1 MNSNSGVFII
11 FIFYNRYKQLNKKQM
26 KNKKLLLAYF
36 FVIFCALG
44 LSSQNSYN
52 LQFNENNKV
61 NKDPVRNVTYNTDY
75 LDIQYQVYNALIKEI
90 QVKGIDYQFIN
101 MEGFGHMMQ
110 PGKPAV
116 PSRTDIVALH
126 NDVDYKLKII
136 KKKYKEFDGYN
147 IHPALK
153 PARDTEGSP
162 EPEFMIDKEVYS
174 TNAFFPE
181 NIAEVVEI
189 QKIRGM
195 PLAFIQFN
203 PVQFNP
209 VTKKIRVYTEVEYSI
224 ETGNKESF
232 QDIGSSNTNHFT
244 TLLKRM
250 VINDKHIP
258 NAVNNTGQKSIDD
271 VNYIIVTH
279 DEYLAAADE
288 LAAWKMQLGY
298 NVEIIAGTNWTSE
311 NIKSEI
317 AYRYDVYEP
326 KPDYLLII
334 GDHTGDFAVPG
345 EMHAVD
351 GEPFATDLYYA
362 CMDGDY
368 DYIPDMAFG
377 RISVSSVQEANVV
390 VQKIINYEK
399 NPVTDPDFYTNG
411 LNCAQ
416 YQDDDNNGYADRRFC
431 HTSEDVRDY
440 LIDSIGYNIER
451 IYYTDSQHDV
461 TNLHYNYGYYSN
473 GELLPAELRTPSFN
487 WNGGSSEITSAI
499 NAGKF
504 FVLHRDHG
512 YSGGSGW
519 AHPYYTT
526 SSMNSLSNG
535 DLLPVIFSINCH
547 TGEYQLDNCFAE
559 KLVRMENKGAV
570 GVVAAA
576 YYSYSGYN
584 DAFVAGMFDA
594 MWAEPG
600 LTFQFGSGGT
610 NNPPPSG
617 PPTSVRTMADVIS
630 LGLARMTET
639 WGVSQYSYELFH
651 WFGDP
656 AMKMW
661 TSNPH
666 DSLITANYNTE
677 IDCEESAF
685 LIDNCNVDSAMITLL
700 QDNQLIGRGI
710 LMQNSLSLDY
720 NLVNDS
726 PVTMTLSKEN
736 HKPLTAQL
744 TVTGTCIYP
753 PGIETGIVEDISY
766 NQANISAEIITD
778 NGGDITASGIVLGAN
793 PNPEIGQNSVS
804 VVETDPLVSN
814 GIFTVT
820 ALGLEGYTPYY
831 YRAFATNASG
841 TSYGDV
847 YDFTTICSPV
857 YEYPYT
863 CGFEDEN
870 QFECWSQ
877 EYISGDNIDWMLGT
891 GDNSNS
897 TSPYSGLQN
906 ILFYDGEVGE
916 DKTLFITPIIDFSG
930 YGQAILSFYHLQE
943 SFINNN
949 SELRVFY
956 KNTID
961 GDWNLLAEYT
971 EPTDGWTE
979 RTILLDDLSE
989 TFFIGFEGNALVGDG
1004 IAIDDVELSTSV
1016 NITDHAKGKEI
1027 KVFPNPASNT
1037 FYIKNST
1044 GEDIEELEIFDMMG
1058 KSIMNKRELPTSP
1071 TINIENLGNGL
1082 YYLKIKTKTR
1092 SMNLKLVVE

>member
-1 MNSNSGVFII
+1 MYSISGFFII
-11 FIFYNRYKQLNKKQM
+11 FIIYNRYKQLNKKQM
-26 KNKKLLLAYF
+26 KNKKLLFTYF
-36 FVIFCALG
+36 LVLFCTLG
-44 LSSQNSYN
+44 LFSQNSYH
-52 LQFNENNKV
+52 LQFNENIKSNKG
-61 NKDPVRNVTYNTDY
+61 PVRDVTYNADFMA
-75 LDIQYQVYNALIKEI
+75 IQYQLYSALIKGT
-90 QVKGIDYQFIN
+90 QVKGTHYQFIN
-101 MEGFGHMMQ
+101 IEGFGHMMQ

-116 PSRTDIVALH
+116 PSRTDIVALSD
-126 NDVDYKLKII
+126 DVGYELKII

-147 IHPALK
+147 VHPALE

-162 EPEFMIDKEVYS
+162 EPGFIIDDELYS
-174 TNAFFPE
+174 TNAFFPK
-181 NIAEVVEI
+181 NIAKVVEI
-189 QKIRGM
+189 QKIRGV
-195 PLAFIQFN
+195 PLAFIRFN

-224 ETGNKESF
+224 ETGSKESF
-232 QDIGSSNTNHFT
+232 QDIGTSSTNHFT

-250 VINDKHIP
+250 VINGQHIP
-258 NAVNNTGQKSIDD
+258 NGFNSIEQKSVDD
-271 VNYIIVTH
+271 INYLIVTH
-279 DEYLAAADE
+279 NEYLAAAEE
-288 LAAWKMQLGY
+288 LAAWKKQLGY
-298 NVEIIAGTNWTSE
+298 NAEIISSGSWDSE

-334 GDHTGDFAVPG
+334 GDHAGDFAVPG
-345 EMHAVD
+345 EMHTVD
-351 GEPFATDLYYA
+351 GEPFATDLYYV
-362 CMDGDY
+362 CMDGAY
-368 DYIPDMAFG
+368 DYIPEMAHG
-377 RISVSSVQEANVV
+377 RISVSSAQEADVV

-399 NPVTDPDFYTNG
+399 SPVTDPDFYING

-499 NAGKF
+499 NSGKF

-559 KLVRMENKGAV
+559 KLMRMENKGAV

-610 NNPPPSG
+610 NNPPPSS
-617 PPTSVRTMADVIS
+617 PPPSIRTMADVIN

-666 DSLITANYNTE
+666 DNLITANYSTE
-677 IDCEESAF
+677 IDCEESTF
-685 LIDNCNVDSAMITLL
+685 LIDNCNVDSVMITML
-700 QDNQLIGRGI
+700 QDHQLIGKGI
-710 LMQNSLSLDY
+710 LMQNSLSLNY
-720 NLVNDS
+720 SLVNDS
-726 PVTMTLSKEN
+726 PVIITLSKEN
-736 HKPLTAQL
+736 HKPLTSQL
-744 TVTGTCIYP
+744 SVTGSCIYP
-753 PGIETGIVEDISY
+753 PGIATGIVENISY
-766 NQANISAEIITD
+766 DQANISAEIITD
-778 NGGDITASGIVLGAN
+778 NGGDITSNGIVTGIN
-793 PNPEIGQNSVS
+793 PNPEIGQTGVS
-804 VVETDPLVSN
+804 VVETDPVVSN
-814 GIFTVT
+814 GTFTLTVS
-820 ALGLEGYTPYY
+820 GLEGYTRYY
-831 YRAFATNASG
+831 YRAFATNSSG

-847 YDFTTICSPV
+847 YTFTTICSPV

-863 CGFEDEN
+863 CGFEDES
-870 QFECWSQ
+870 QFECWTQ
-877 EYISGDNIDWMLGT
+877 EYVSGDDINWMLGT

-897 TSPYSGLQN
+897 TGPHSGAQN
-906 ILFYDGEVGE
+906 ILFYDGEGGE

-930 YGQAILSFYHLQE
+930 YDQAVLSFYHLQE

-961 GDWNLLAEYT
+961 GDWNLLSEYT
-971 EPTDGWTE
+971 EPTEGWTG
-979 RTILLDDLSE
+979 RTLLLDDLSE

-1004 IAIDDVELSTSV
+1004 IAIDDVELSTHV
-1016 NITDHAKGKEI
+1016 NIADYAKGKEI
-1027 KVFPNPASNT
+1027 TIYPNPAGNT
-1037 FYIKNST
+1037 FYIKNKT
-1044 GEDIEELEIFDMMG
+1044 GEDIEELEIFDMTG
-1058 KSIMNKRELPTSP
+1058 KKIISKRELPRNP
-1071 TINIENLGNGL
+1071 TINIENLDNGL
-1082 YYLKIKTKTR
+1082 YYLTIKTKTR